1 MKYND
6 IDDAV
11 ELANSLRYALG
22 ASVFGP
28 SQEQCYQIAKRLEC
42 GMVAINDF
50 GSFYLNQDLPFG
62 GIKGSGYGRFAGP
75 EGLRS
80 LTNPKAIV
88 VDRWPWLVQT
98 AIPAALDYPVRSLM
112 GSWEFVSGLVQL
124 FYGDTWAT
132 RIQGIVKL
140 IRGGRR

>member
-1 MKYND
+1 MPTLNNHLVFAPVGLIMKYNN

-50 GSFYLNQDLPFG
+50 GSFYVRFVNKCFVNLLMCCPQLKYALSSVVIFKISNPLFQLFSQDLPFG
-62 GIKGSGYGRFAGP
+62 GIKGSGYGRFGKP
-75 EGLRS
+75 MFS
-80 LTNPKAIV
+80 
-88 VDRWPWLVQT
+88 D
-98 AIPAALDYPVRSLM
+98 
-112 GSWEFVSGLVQL
+112 
-124 FYGDTWAT
+124 
-132 RIQGIVKL
+132 
-140 IRGGRR
+140 